1 MFEPIRMKREKERDG
16 GYLAVIAFACAFGA
30 TAAGFLIGN
39 RWVLP
44 GLAALTVYP
53 FYVEL
58 ILRGQRRRAVVLGLM
73 WAVFL
78 SQATIIG
85 TYAFPA
91 RAQKVIISSAE
102 YKAEMFGWVKTGQG
116 KESSPKK
123 FIGEHVREFA
133 IFAGLAIATGGLGAL
148 FLGALLL
155 NYMNFYVAML
165 LAASAHPIWT
175 LFVAWQP
182 YAIIRVIGYV
192 MVATAL
198 TETFYGLVTRHRAR
212 WPRVRFV
219 ATMGLLFVVLDIVVK
234 MLAAPAW
241 GRIIKAASGL

>member
-1 MFEPIRMKREKERDG
+1 MFEPIKIGGEREHDG
-16 GYLAVIAFACAFGA
+16 GYLAVIAFVCAFGA
-30 TAAGFLIGN
+30 TAIGFLIGN

-58 ILRGQRRRAVVLGLM
+58 ILRGQRRRAVVLGLV

-91 RAQKVIISSAE
+91 RAGKVIMKSAE
-102 YKAEMFGWVKTGQG
+102 YKAEMFSWVKTGQG

-133 IFAGLAIATGGLGAL
+133 IFAALAIVTGGLGAL
-148 FLGALLL
+148 FLGAMLL
-155 NYMNFYVAML
+155 NYMNYYVGML
-165 LAASAHPIWT
+165 LAASAHPLWT

-198 TETFYGLVTRHRAR
+198 TETFYGVATRHHAKWR
-212 WPRVRFV
+212 RVRFV
-219 ATMGLLFVVLDIVVK
+219 GVMGTAFVALDIIVK
-234 MLAAPAW
+234 ALAAPAW
-241 GRIIKAASGL
+241 GRIIKAAAGF